1 MLKSWMIGCS
11 LSVLVVLPALAQ
23 EGDPAEG
30 EKVFKRCQACH
41 VINAPTNRVGP
52 SLQGVYGRKAGAV
65 EGFKYSDAMKKAGEE
80 GLVWN
85 DENLHKYLENPKGE
99 VKGNKMAFAGLKK
112 PEERDNVI
120 AYIKQAG
127 GSGG

>member
-1 MLKSWMIGCS
+1 MPKSWILGVS

-41 VINAPTNRVGP
+41 VIKDKTNRVGP
-52 SLQGVYGRKAGAV
+52 YLLGVYGRTAGTA
-65 EGFKYSDAMKKAGEE
+65 EGYKYSDAMKKAGEE

-120 AYIKQAG
+120 AYLKQAT
-127 GSGG
+127 GS